1 MEQFFCTDNENQLN
15 DFVYPHLKGNA
26 IVKSAF
32 LAGYLQP
39 DCLDNHIEIG
49 DTQKITK
56 DNSQEK
62 EIIKLL
68 NDQKAG
74 KLEEEEEADRGN
86 I

>member
-15 DFVYPHLKGNA
+15 DYVYPHLKGNA

-39 DCLDNHIEIG
+39 DCLDNQQG
-49 DTQKITK
+49 DTQKIMN

-62 EIIKLL
+62 SGKLL
-68 NDQKAG
+68 EEG
-74 KLEEEEEADRGN
+74 EEEGADRGN

>member
-15 DFVYPHLKGNA
+15 DYVYPHLKGNA

-39 DCLDNHIEIG
+39 DCLDNQQG

-62 EIIKLL
+62 E
-68 NDQKAG
+68 
-74 KLEEEEEADRGN
+74 ADRGN
-86 I
+86 IRRIKLLKQLFI

>member
-15 DFVYPHLKGNA
+15 DYVYPHLKGNA

-39 DCLDNHIEIG
+39 DCLDNQQG
-49 DTQKITK
+49 DTQKIMN
-56 DNSQEK
+56 DYSQEK
-62 EIIKLL
+62 EIIKLF

-74 KLEEEEEADRGN
+74 KLEGEEEEADRGN

>member
-15 DFVYPHLKGNA
+15 DYVYPHLKGNA

-32 LAGYLQP
+32 QAGYLQP
-39 DCLDNHIEIG
+39 DCLEDDNQG
-49 DTQKITK
+49 DAQKIIMN
-56 DNSQEK
+56 DNSQGK

-68 NDQKAG
+68 NYQKAG
-74 KLEEEEEADRGN
+74 KLEGEEADRGN